1 MKNPKLDVLGL
12 GTCNTDFLMNVSRF
26 SDADDEVDIEK
37 LHISLGGSAANFTVE
52 VSRLGLNE
60 LEKINMEN
68 IFYQNL
74 NRKILI
80 PTD

>member
-37 LHISLGGSAANFTVE
+37 LRISLGGSAANFTVG
-52 VSRLGLNE
+52 VSRLGL
-60 LEKINMEN
+60 KAGIMAR
-68 IFYQNL
+68 IG
-74 NRKILI
+74 K
-80 PTD
+80 

>member
-37 LHISLGGSAANFTVE
+37 LHISLGGSAANFTV
-52 VSRLGLNE
+52 
-60 LEKINMEN
+60 
-68 IFYQNL
+68 
-74 NRKILI
+74 
-80 PTD
+80 